1 MGKMTASLS
10 DSLANSNPATSFQLM
25 FGFSMMMAPSNLV
38 IIFFFSGSS
47 PLSLSESFPS
57 FKMGQTLV
65 IFSILTSF
73 SYKLRSIAVNI
84 LDN

>member
-10 DSLANSNPATSFQLM
+10 DSLANSNPATSFQLI

-57 FKMGQTLV
+57 YKML
-65 IFSILTSF
+65 
-73 SYKLRSIAVNI
+73 
-84 LDN
+84 